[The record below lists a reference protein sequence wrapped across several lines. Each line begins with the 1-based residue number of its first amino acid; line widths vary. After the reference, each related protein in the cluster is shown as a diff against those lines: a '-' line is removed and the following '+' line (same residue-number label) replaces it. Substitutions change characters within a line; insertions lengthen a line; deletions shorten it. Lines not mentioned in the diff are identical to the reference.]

1 MLFFRI
7 KYSFLTVLT
16 FLCHSEEPFLFSLT
30 RETAI
35 LWKNL
40 MAPPSAY
47 EDFAEM
53 GRGVLV
59 DYLTADIKRAFYF
72 G

>member
-1 MLFFRI
+1 
-7 KYSFLTVLT
+7 
-16 FLCHSEEPFLFSLT
+16 
-30 RETAI
+30 
-35 LWKNL
+35 

-59 DYLTADIKRAFYF
+59 DYLTTDIKRAFYL